1 MSVGQR
7 SDPFLDA
14 RFLVEIDS
22 LVVAGFSEV
31 SGLEVELET
40 EEYAEGGVN
49 THTHS
54 LPTRFDYPNLELER
68 GVTDSR
74 ALWQWVEDALNG
86 RIERKSGRVILLDSI
101 GQEQWGWEFHEAYP
115 IKWSGPELDADRASV
130 AIEALELTHNGI
142 TVMEGLPPR

>member
-7 SDPFLDA
+7 SDPFPDA

-54 LPTRFDYPNLELER
+54 LPTRFDYPNLVLER

-74 ALWQWVEDALNG
+74 ALWQWIEDALNG

-115 IKWSGPELDADRASV
+115 AKWSGPELDADRASV
-130 AIEALELTHNGI
+130 AIETLELTHNGI